1 MPTQSA
7 VVTYV
12 AAQIL
17 NALPSQTSNSGKYLT
32 TNGTTTSWGTVSA
45 NPQFT
50 VKTSN
55 YTAVAND
62 ALMCDTSSGSFT
74 ITLPATPSVN
84 TYVRVDDYAGKF
96 NQFNLTIARNGQIIM
111 GYTEDLIVTNSNA
124 SVTLV
129 YSGATYGWR
138 IV

>member
-1 MPTQSA
+1 MT
-7 VVTYV
+7 
-12 AAQIL
+12 L
-17 NALPSQTSNSGKYLT
+17 FL
-32 TNGTTTSWGTVSA
+32 SA